1 MSRDNEDILRLILKR
16 VVNKEDLSYEDAR
29 SAFNALF
36 YSSNDALRAAFITA
50 LSMKGESIE
59 ELRALLDLMLENA
72 LRVEVNTYAIDTC
85 GTGGDKVKTFNVS
98 TAVAFIAAACDAHV
112 AKHGNR
118 AVSSLMGSADILE
131 YLGYNLDASIDK
143 VKECIEGIG
152 IGFLYAPR
160 FHPIMHNIA
169 KVRRDISIRSIF
181 NIVGPLSNPVNIR
194 AQVVGVASQELLKK
208 VAYLLKD
215 LRDEVMVF
223 YALDGMDELSNT
235 CINKVIHVKD
245 SVIKEYDLDPKDL
258 GLDYADPKDIIIKSK
273 EEAARV
279 FLQVI
284 NGYADKHLEDIAVLN
299 AAAALIVGKR
309 ADGFKDGIDAAR
321 GALRGGKAYK
331 ILRDLI
337 AYNGSIERLRE
348 LEELYLSKDVI

>member
-1 MSRDNEDILRLILKR
+1 MDDEDTLRVMLKR
-16 VVNKEDLSYEDAR
+16 VVNREDLSYDDAR
-29 SAFNALF
+29 AAVKALF
-36 YSSNDALRAAFITA
+36 SSSNDALKAAFLTA
-50 LSMKGESIE
+50 LSMKGESIY
-59 ELRALLDLMLENA
+59 ELRAVLDFMLKNA
-72 LRVEVNTYAIDTC
+72 LRVKVNTYAIDTC
-85 GTGGDKVKTFNVS
+85 GTGGDRVKTFNVS
-98 TAVAFIAAACDAHV
+98 TVAAFIAAACNAHV

-152 IGFLYAPR
+152 IGFLFAPR
-160 FHPIMHNIA
+160 FHPIMGSIA
-169 KVRRDISIRSIF
+169 KVRRDIGIRSIF
-181 NIVGPLSNPVNIR
+181 NILGPLSNPVNIS
-194 AQVVGVASQELLKK
+194 AQVVGVASHELLKK

-245 SVIKEYDLDPKDL
+245 SSIKEYDLDPKAL
-258 GLDYADPKDIIIKSK
+258 GLEYADVKDIIISSK

-284 NGYADKHLEDIAVLN
+284 NGYAERHLEDIAVLN

-321 GALRGGKAYK
+321 DALKSGKAYK
-331 ILRDLI
+331 RLRDLI
-337 AYNGSIERLRE
+337 AYNGNIDRLRE
-348 LEELYLSKDVI
+348 LEELYLRRM